1 MKGAYTIGIEEE
13 YFLVDAATK
22 TVTEERPEA
31 FFAAVKAALGSQVS
45 GEMLQSQ
52 IEVMTEPHHDMAT
65 ARAELKREWLS
76 MIDGAVELLA
86 VGQPSGVMHGYGFSG
101 DRGGS
106 CPGCNLPVLK
116 TGNGGGRF
124 SGNLG
129 RRCVA
134 LGVARCHDGRS

>member
-65 ARAELKREWLS
+65 ARAEGRLWDIDTGHDL
-76 MIDGAVELLA
+76 MITEPGKVADALL
-86 VGQPSGVMHGYGFSG
+86 Q
-101 DRGGS
+101 
-106 CPGCNLPVLK
+106 
-116 TGNGGGRF
+116 
-124 SGNLG
+124 
-129 RRCVA
+129 VA
-134 LGVARCHDGRS
+134 EA